1 MCVGLWCLTA
11 VFASA
16 TADAET
22 DGKCHRGQARRAR
35 QEPDALR
42 FEREIMVFPALAQC
56 CTKNHQR
63 PDADAGVRRVCGIYG
78 VQRMR
83 NGINHTVSPLGREA
97 DQLCPPTEDLEDLED
112 GASDGMREESR
123 RDPNECRSLRRTE
136 RLSSLER
143 KKRAVL
149 TTSALSRYLA
159 DGRLL

>member
-42 FEREIMVFPALAQC
+42 VEREIRVFPALAHTY
-56 CTKNHQR
+56 TKNDERH
-63 PDADAGVRRVCGIYG
+63 DADAGIGESVRIYG

-83 NGINHTVSPLGREA
+83 NGINHTVSPLGRVGWEQMRSCA
-97 DQLCPPTEDLEDLED
+97 EQLGTDLE
-112 GASDGMREESR
+112 SDQ
-123 RDPNECRSLRRTE
+123 
-136 RLSSLER
+136 
-143 KKRAVL
+143 
-149 TTSALSRYLA
+149 ALPALGRF
-159 DGRLL
+159 GRLGAELEER